1 MSVINTNVSSL
12 VAQSSLMKT
21 GRGLDT
27 ALERL
32 ASGLRINSAKDDAAG
47 LAIANRLSAQIGGL
61 RTAVRNAND
70 GISLAQTAEGAL
82 QETTSIL
89 LRMRDLSVQSIN
101 DSNDDTDRANIQKE
115 VTQLKAEVERI
126 ATSTKFSGQNLLDS
140 GFTGKKFQV
149 GAFKGEII
157 DFSISGA
164 RTTDMGSYSANPVQI
179 INPVATTS
187 SSALD
192 NNIAAQTITLNPTG
206 LGKAAEYVT
215 VTAKESAS
223 AIAADINSKT
233 GNTGIKA
240 TATTSLTMSSFG
252 SGGGSTVTSQVTFTL
267 KGNTANAGVA
277 VTVASLQTNDLT
289 ALKDAINA
297 QSGTTGVIADF
308 ETSSSK
314 DSLKLTSKDGYDI
327 AITNFAGTGVTGTN
341 AKSLHF
347 SAKANGNSSAFTVTS
362 AKTNTAKSNVVA
374 GGNVTLT
381 SSNNFSVN
389 STAYFHNSATSQDLL
404 NTVDVSSRTS
414 AENAIAVIDA
424 SLSQIDSIRANLGAV
439 QNRLTST
446 INNLTNVANN
456 AEAARSRVVDADFAV
471 ETASLTKFQILI
483 LC

>member
-1 MSVINTNVSSL
+1 
-12 VAQSSLMKT
+12 
-21 GRGLDT
+21 
-27 ALERL
+27 
-32 ASGLRINSAKDDAAG
+32 
-47 LAIANRLSAQIGGL
+47 
-61 RTAVRNAND
+61 
-70 GISLAQTAEGAL
+70 
-82 QETTSIL
+82 
-89 LRMRDLSVQSIN
+89 MRDLSVQSIN

-179 INPVATTS
+179 VNPVATTS

-206 LGKAAEYVT
+206 LGKAAQYVT
-215 VTAKESAS
+215 VTAKESAN

-240 TATTSLTMSSFG
+240 TASTELTISSFG
-252 SGGGSTVTSQVTFTL
+252 SGGGTTVTSQVTFTL
-267 KGNTANAGVA
+267 KGNTSNAGVS
-277 VTVASLQTNDLT
+277 VTVASLQINDLT

-308 ETSSSK
+308 ENSSSK

-389 STAYFHNSATSQDLL
+389 STAYFHNSATQK
-404 NTVDVSSRTS
+404 R
-414 AENAIAVIDA
+414 
-424 SLSQIDSIRANLGAV
+424 SIG
-439 QNRLTST
+439 
-446 INNLTNVANN
+446 
-456 AEAARSRVVDADFAV
+456 
-471 ETASLTKFQILI
+471 
-483 LC
+483 